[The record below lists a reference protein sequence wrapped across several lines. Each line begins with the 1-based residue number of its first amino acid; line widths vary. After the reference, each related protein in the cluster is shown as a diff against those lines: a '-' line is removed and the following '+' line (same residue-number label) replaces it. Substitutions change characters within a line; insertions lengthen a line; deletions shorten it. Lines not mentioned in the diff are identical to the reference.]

1 MIAEAP
7 SLVVT
12 FVRHLSKTR
21 YVRTADGVDLASR
34 AVGDGPVD
42 LFWSFNQLNDVEA
55 IAEHPPILEFFDR
68 LAGFTRVIVHDRRG
82 MGRSSGDRGDLET
95 DVADVLSLLD
105 GVAAPRPYLASA
117 VAGGAIY
124 VALAAKHPDRVAGVV
139 WHGAFAQSIQTPSY
153 PWGGTGEELE
163 DRATETEAGWGT
175 EPFAE
180 RFVANGAPSM
190 AGNSETNRF
199 YASWMRRTGSAQAAA
214 AYNRAWDSID
224 LHPLLP
230 TVKVPVLV
238 LNRGGDADE
247 GAYVASLLPGGRFLN
262 LEGEDFIPY
271 YDSGAIVAAIR
282 EFVEETSR
290 SRDSR
295 AS

>member
-1 MIAEAP
+1 
-7 SLVVT
+7 
-12 FVRHLSKTR
+12 
-21 YVRTADGVDLASR
+21 
-34 AVGDGPVD
+34 
-42 LFWSFNQLNDVEA
+42 
-55 IAEHPPILEFFDR
+55 
-68 LAGFTRVIVHDRRG
+68 
-82 MGRSSGDRGDLET
+82 
-95 DVADVLSLLD
+95 
-105 GVAAPRPYLASA
+105 
-117 VAGGAIY
+117 
-124 VALAAKHPDRVAGVV
+124 
-139 WHGAFAQSIQTPSY
+139 
-153 PWGGTGEELE
+153 
-163 DRATETEAGWGT
+163 
-175 EPFAE
+175 
-180 RFVANGAPSM
+180 M

-224 LHPLLP
+224 LHLLLP